1 MFSDENSV
9 HISHLTHA
17 LYIPH
22 PLESLITLIIFG
34 IQCKL
39 WTSSLYSFL
48 RFPAYSQIL
57 CSTPLS
63 YTVNHIFHL
72 MLVKNALIRHE
83 YIFTAILLWLNC
95 KARCLMWITGFNNSH
110 NSPLT
115 CKWWGMSMARFVPS
129 YMNVPYES
137 AKKQYTVTQY
147 QY

>member
-22 PLESLITLIIFG
+22 PSESLITLIIFG
-34 IQCKL
+34 IECKL
-39 WTSSLYSFL
+39 WTSSLCSFF

-63 YTVNHIFHL
+63 YTLNHIFSLNVSEECTHQTW
-72 MLVKNALIRHE
+72 N
-83 YIFTAILLWLNC
+83 IFTVILLWLNC
-95 KARCLMWITGFNNSH
+95 KVRHLMWITGFNNSH
-110 NSPLT
+110 NSPHT
-115 CKWWGMSMARFVPS
+115 RKWWGMSMAGFIPS
-129 YMNVPYES
+129 NMNVPYES